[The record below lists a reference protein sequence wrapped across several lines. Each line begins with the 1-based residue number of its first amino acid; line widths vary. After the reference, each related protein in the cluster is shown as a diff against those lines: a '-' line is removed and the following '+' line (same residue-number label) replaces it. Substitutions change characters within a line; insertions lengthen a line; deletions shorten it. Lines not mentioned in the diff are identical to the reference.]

1 MRIYINAKDAKFFLP
16 IPNFVLYSKLG
27 ARVAAAVMQPYV
39 PKNDVP
45 LDYET
50 IRAMQNALK
59 ESVRVHGHITLV
71 DAEDADGDKVKI
83 VL

>member
-1 MRIYINAKDAKFFLP
+1 MRIYINAKDAKLFFP
-16 IPNFVLYSKLG
+16 FPNFLLYSKLG
-27 ARVAAAVMQPYV
+27 ARVAAAVMQTHV

-59 ESVRVHGHITLV
+59 ESVRIHGHITLV
-71 DAEDADGDKVKI
+71 DVEDADGDKVKI

>member
-1 MRIYINAKDAKFFLP
+1 MP
-16 IPNFVLYSKLG
+16 IPNFILYSKLG
-27 ARVAAAVMQPYV
+27 ARVAAAAMQPYV
-39 PKNDVP
+39 PKNVVS

-59 ESVRVHGHITLV
+59 ESVRVHGHFTLV
-71 DAEDADGDKVKI
+71 DVEDADGDKVKI

>member
-1 MRIYINAKDAKFFLP
+1 MRIYVNSKEAKFSFP
-16 IPNFVLYSKLG
+16 VPNFVLYSKLG
-27 ARVAAAVMQPYV
+27 ARVAAAVMQTQV
-39 PKNDVP
+39 PQNDVP

-59 ESVRVHGHITLV
+59 ESVRIHGHITLV
-71 DAEDADGDKVKI
+71 DVEDADGDKVKI

>member
-1 MRIYINAKDAKFFLP
+1 MRIYVNSKEAKFYFP
-16 IPNFVLYSKLG
+16 VPNFVLYSKLG
-27 ARVAAAVMQPYV
+27 ARVAAAVMQTHV

-50 IRAMQNALK
+50 IRAMQIALK
-59 ESVRVHGHITLV
+59 ESVRIHGHITLV
-71 DAEDADGDKVKI
+71 DVEDADGDKVKI